1 MNFKKIL
8 YWTLLVI
15 IILVLICQ
23 IPAVNY
29 RLGWRIDGAI
39 AFLRGVVDPI
49 GDLPKPNSQ
58 ISDNLSPIPPP
69 TQTMTAVNPTEKPIV
84 IEMTPT
90 MASSPTA
97 LPNVVGIDS
106 IEWERQDWNNCG
118 PATISMYLNFY
129 GWEGDQFS
137 VSDLIKPERV
147 DRNVNVEELV
157 HYTRNYAG
165 WLNTIVRVGGNIELL
180 KTFIANGIPVMIEE
194 GDLVEE
200 LYWPNDDQW
209 TGHYLLLT
217 GYDDNADFFVAQDS
231 FRGPDREVSFEKT
244 DERWEAYNRVYILI
258 YPPAKEELVKQILAD
273 DWDEETNRV
282 SALLQTEEE
291 TKENPDNAFA
301 WFNLGSNLVFYE
313 RYEEAAQA
321 YDMARSI
328 GIPQRMLRYQFGPFF
343 AYFHANRNDELQT
356 IIDYA
361 LRITDNSEEAL
372 LWRGWLLYRQGDQF
386 GAVNAFREAYAA
398 NINSLD
404 AQYALDFMGAIP

>member
-194 GDLVEE
+194 GDLMDRP
-200 LYWPNDDQW
+200 L
-209 TGHYLLLT
+209 
-217 GYDDNADFFVAQDS
+217 FVA
-231 FRGPDREVSFEKT
+231 
-244 DERWEAYNRVYILI
+244 
-258 YPPAKEELVKQILAD
+258 
-273 DWDEETNRV
+273 
-282 SALLQTEEE
+282 
-291 TKENPDNAFA
+291 
-301 WFNLGSNLVFYE
+301 
-313 RYEEAAQA
+313 
-321 YDMARSI
+321 
-328 GIPQRMLRYQFGPFF
+328 
-343 AYFHANRNDELQT
+343 
-356 IIDYA
+356 
-361 LRITDNSEEAL
+361 
-372 LWRGWLLYRQGDQF
+372 YR
-386 GAVNAFREAYAA
+386 
-398 NINSLD
+398 L
-404 AQYALDFMGAIP
+404 